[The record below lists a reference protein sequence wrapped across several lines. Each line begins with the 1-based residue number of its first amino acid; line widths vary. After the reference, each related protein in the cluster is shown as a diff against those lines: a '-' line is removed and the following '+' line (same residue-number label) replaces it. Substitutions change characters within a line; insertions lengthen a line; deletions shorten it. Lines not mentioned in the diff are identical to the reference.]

1 MNLPL
6 FIANRTAKTV
16 TSTQSTMVKI
26 ATSAVAVSIAVMVVT
41 LAVVFGFK
49 KEIFAT
55 LSDLSADIT
64 ITDLSGLYGAEVRP
78 IKKSESLERILS
90 ETEGITSVDTYA
102 MRGAVI
108 RSDNNSTG
116 IVLKGISRFESAP
129 AITRAII
136 SGTAP
141 RIEENRYKELLLP
154 EKIAE
159 ELNIGVG
166 DRVELLTLNNSTL
179 PDRDIFKVCGL
190 YSSMG
195 DMPITLAFTD
205 IRNVQ
210 KINRW
215 DADTFSGFEIDV
227 AEGYSVEKVADAL
240 NWNIFEKFEGTENL
254 SAVAASELYA
264 NIFAWL
270 QTHDVNAVVIVVIMF
285 VVALFN
291 MVTAL
296 LILLFERTR
305 MVGILKSLG
314 MNNGNIRKIFLYQAA
329 RIVGKGLAI
338 GNSAAILLIII
349 QKYTGIIK
357 LDASAYFVSHVP
369 VSIGIVEILIINTIF
384 AAAILS
390 LLFVATAIVSRIEI
404 AESVKYE

>member
-64 ITDLSGLYGAEVRP
+64 ITDLSSLYGAEVRP

-159 ELNIGVG
+159 EL
-166 DRVELLTLNNSTL
+166 E
-179 PDRDIFKVCGL
+179 
-190 YSSMG
+190 
-195 DMPITLAFTD
+195 
-205 IRNVQ
+205 
-210 KINRW
+210 
-215 DADTFSGFEIDV
+215 
-227 AEGYSVEKVADAL
+227 
-240 NWNIFEKFEGTENL
+240 
-254 SAVAASELYA
+254 
-264 NIFAWL
+264 
-270 QTHDVNAVVIVVIMF
+270 
-285 VVALFN
+285 
-291 MVTAL
+291 
-296 LILLFERTR
+296 
-305 MVGILKSLG
+305 
-314 MNNGNIRKIFLYQAA
+314 
-329 RIVGKGLAI
+329 
-338 GNSAAILLIII
+338 
-349 QKYTGIIK
+349 
-357 LDASAYFVSHVP
+357 
-369 VSIGIVEILIINTIF
+369 
-384 AAAILS
+384 
-390 LLFVATAIVSRIEI
+390 
-404 AESVKYE
+404 